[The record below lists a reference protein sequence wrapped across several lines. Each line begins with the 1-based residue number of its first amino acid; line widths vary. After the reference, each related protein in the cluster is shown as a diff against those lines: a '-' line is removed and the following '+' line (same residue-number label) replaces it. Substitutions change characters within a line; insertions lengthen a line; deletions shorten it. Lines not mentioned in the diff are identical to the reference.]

1 MDQRIV
7 CCVCEKPIEGEPMR
21 IGNRPYCAADYAKV
35 TRNRRGLWWASLVG
49 IGVLV
54 VFVILA
60 TLIFQAVYPQL
71 EESGA
76 VPYVGVIIALVPA
89 LIWLAFFYLQD
100 VREPEPKG
108 LVAGVFVLGALVAQA
123 VGIPLIQ
130 QVFRTP
136 EWLSAS
142 PGGLH
147 ILGAILIPGFIGM
160 FLIYAVVRYTVYN
173 SAEFD
178 ERVDGVVY
186 TVAAALGYATVMNIH
201 TIQSV
206 VQAGSMQPAPIVLGV
221 AENAM
226 AMAAF
231 GGILGFFVGRCKF
244 EDEPVWWMP
253 AGLALVAVLNG
264 LYIFFLDRVT
274 APTLSL
280 AGSTDNSWAGL
291 GMGAVVAGVTFI
303 VLFYL
308 IQRLGRQ
315 APQVSEP

>member
-1 MDQRIV
+1 MEQRIV

-21 IGNRPYCAADYAKV
+21 IGNRLYCGDDYAKV
-35 TRNRRGLWWASLVG
+35 TRNRRSLWWASLLG

-54 VFVILA
+54 VFVVLA

-71 EESGA
+71 EASGA

-89 LIWLAFFYLQD
+89 IIWLAFFYLQD

-108 LVAGVFVLGALVAQA
+108 LVGGVFILGALVAQA

-136 EWLSAS
+136 EWLSTS

-147 ILGAILIPGFIGM
+147 ILGTIFIPGFIEM

-173 SAEFD
+173 AAEFD

-186 TVAAALGYATVMNIH
+186 ATAAALGYATVMNIH
-201 TIQSV
+201 LIQDV
-206 VQAGSMQPAPIVLGV
+206 VQAGSMRPAPVVLGV
-221 AENAM
+221 AENTM
-226 AMAAF
+226 ALAAF
-231 GGILGFFVGRCKF
+231 GGILGFFLGRCKF
-244 EDEPVWWMP
+244 EDEPAWWMP
-253 AGLALVAVLNG
+253 AGLGLVALLNG
-264 LYIFFLDRVT
+264 LYIFFLDLVT
-274 APTLSL
+274 SPNFSL
-280 AGSTDNSWAGL
+280 QGSTDNSWLGL
-291 GMGAVVAGVTFI
+291 LLGAVVAFLTFI
-303 VLFYL
+303 ALFYL
-308 IQRLGRQ
+308 IRRLARQ